1 MNEII
6 ALVVN
11 LVAAAVVLIIVS
23 RLNLGLSV
31 DGFGSAIIA
40 AAVIAIVSWIIV
52 WLLGLIGI
60 SVGGPGLLAAIFAI
74 IVAAVVSMV
83 SDRFLPGMKVS
94 GFMGAIIAAIAIG
107 VVVFGAMIYSLIK
120 FRKSQGAV
128 ADTTLVHS
136 TKVEIIWTV
145 IPIMILVAM
154 AVPTAKGLIK
164 IEDMGNVALNI
175 KVTGYQWKW
184 EYEYLG
190 HDVSFFSTL
199 KRDSNA
205 ARQLGSGVDPKTVPH
220 YLLDVDNP
228 LVVPAG
234 TKIRFLLTAQDVI
247 HAWWVPAFGMKKDA
261 IPGYVNEIW
270 VQVDADKVGTYRGQC
285 AELCGQDH
293 GFMPIVV
300 EVKSPADYDVWL
312 RGKQAEQKVAGGAS
326 PTAVAS
332 VATAT
337 VAQ

>member
-1 MNEII
+1 MSFHMKN
-6 ALVVN
+6 AYARRGLQ
-11 LVAAAVVLIIVS
+11 AAA
-23 RLNLGLSV
+23 
-31 DGFGSAIIA
+31 
-40 AAVIAIVSWIIV
+40 
-52 WLLGLIGI
+52 I
-60 SVGGPGLLAAIFAI
+60 SLFALLAS
-74 IVAAVVSMV
+74 VAHADWGGLNMTEGVSILSKEIYGLHMT
-83 SDRFLPGMKVS
+83 
-94 GFMGAIIAAIAIG
+94 IYYWCIAIG
-107 VVVFGAMIYSLIK
+107 VVVFGAMIFSLIK
-120 FRKSQGAV
+120 FRKSQGAIP
-128 ADTTLVHS
+128 DKTLVHS

-154 AVPTAKGLIK
+154 AVPTAKSLIK

-205 ARQLGSGVDPKTVPH
+205 ARQLGSGIDPKTVPN
-220 YLLDVDNP
+220 YLLDVDNA
-228 LVVPAG
+228 LVIPAG

-312 RGKQAEQKVAGGAS
+312 RAKQAEQKLAGGAS

-332 VATAT
+332 AAAP
-337 VAQ
+337 AQAQ

>member
-1 MNEII
+1 MSFQMKN
-6 ALVVN
+6 AYARRGLQ
-11 LVAAAVVLIIVS
+11 AAAISLFALMASVAHADWGALNMTEGVS
-23 RLNLGLSV
+23 ILSKGIYGLHMK
-31 DGFGSAIIA
+31 
-40 AAVIAIVSWIIV
+40 
-52 WLLGLIGI
+52 
-60 SVGGPGLLAAIFAI
+60 IFYYCC
-74 IVAAVVSMV
+74 
-83 SDRFLPGMKVS
+83 
-94 GFMGAIIAAIAIG
+94 AIG
-107 VVVFGAMIYSLIK
+107 VVVFGVMIYSLIK
-120 FRKSQGAV
+120 FRESQGAK

-145 IPIMILVAM
+145 IPILILIAM
-154 AVPTAKGLIK
+154 AVPTARGLIA
-164 IEDMGNVALNI
+164 IENMDGATLDI

-190 HDVSFFSTL
+190 QNVSFFSTL

-205 ARQLGSGVDPKTVPH
+205 ARQLGSGIDPKTVPH

-228 LVVPAG
+228 LVIPAG

-261 IPGYVNEIW
+261 IPGYVSPIW

-300 EVKSPADYDVWL
+300 EVKSPADYDAWL
-312 RGKQAEQKVAGGAS
+312 RTKQAEQKLAGEPSA
-326 PTAVAS
+326 TAVATTT
-332 VATAT
+332 VAAATAAVT
-337 VAQ
+337 PQ